1 MNLRNTQISKGKS
14 KSKNHKENKEA
25 EPKKQRRII
34 WDGSQTLSIGTLP
47 LPFLNLTTLLAIVH
61 HP

>member
-25 EPKKQRRII
+25 EQKKERRII
-34 WDGSQTLSIGTLP
+34 WDGSQTLGIGTLP
-47 LPFLNLTTLLAIVH
+47 LPFLNLT
-61 HP
+61 